1 MRKYQAMQLPRRSP
15 LLIHC
20 QLYMFKQSFYG
31 TYRDFGENSLLGW
44 KVVIYGLAGEI
55 QISGNTS
62 Q

>member
-1 MRKYQAMQLPRRSP
+1 
-15 LLIHC
+15 
-20 QLYMFKQSFYG
+20 MFKQSFYG
-31 TYRDFGENSLLGW
+31 TYRYFGENSLLGW